1 MIKKRILVV
10 DDDRDIRRLVESILV
25 KEGFV
30 TIGAENG
37 ADALKKVVNSKPDL
51 IILDLQLPDKDGFEI
66 CKILRAD
73 EATRFIPVVF
83 LTVQNLDSYKIA
95 GLEIGAD
102 DYITKPFNQT
112 ELVARIK
119 AVLRRAE
126 WHDKKD
132 PGGLKEGPL
141 KIDMEK
147 HTAVMDGKPIN
158 LAPKE
163 FDLLLT
169 LMRNEG
175 KVLTRAEL
183 SETVWGH
190 EYFGNTRTVDVH
202 VGRLR
207 RKLGKQGDRVKT
219 VERIGYRFE

>member
-1 MIKKRILVV
+1 MIKKRIMVV
-10 DDDRDIRRLVESILV
+10 DDDRDIRRLVESIMV
-25 KEGFV
+25 KEGFL
-30 TIGAENG
+30 TIGADSG
-37 ADALKKVVNSKPDL
+37 ADALKKVGSSKPDL
-51 IILDLQLPDKDGFEI
+51 IILDLQLPDKDGFEV

-73 EATRFIPVVF
+73 NATRYIPVVF

-119 AVLRRAE
+119 AVLRRTE
-126 WHDKKD
+126 WRDQKD
-132 PGGLKEGPL
+132 PPMKEGPL
-141 KIDMEK
+141 SLDLEK
-147 HTAVMDGKPIN
+147 HTVVMDGKPLA

-163 FDLLLT
+163 FDLLMS
-169 LMRNEG
+169 LMRNQG
-175 KVLTRAEL
+175 KVMTRAEL

-190 EYFGNTRTVDVH
+190 EYFNNTRTVDVH

-207 RKLGKQGDRVKT
+207 RKLGKNGDRVKT